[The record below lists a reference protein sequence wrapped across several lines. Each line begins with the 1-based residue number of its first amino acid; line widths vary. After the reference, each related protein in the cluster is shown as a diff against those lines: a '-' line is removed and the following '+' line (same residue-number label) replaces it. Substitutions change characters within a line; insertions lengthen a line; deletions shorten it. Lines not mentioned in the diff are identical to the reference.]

1 MQIKRQRQR
10 QIRVQI
16 AFMRFV
22 EENRRHAF
30 KPRIGL
36 QAPHQQAFGHHL
48 NPRAVRELPIKA
60 RGKPNGAARLV
71 LPKQGRH
78 AARGSTGS
86 NAARF
91 QHQDAPF
98 IGPGF
103 FHERERHDGGLAR
116 TRRRDQHGVG
126 VAAKGSAER
135 RQRFGNG
142 QFGEH
147 GRERLSRYTYPC
159 DASRLRN
166 QAAGLSALSADLVA
180 AEWGL
185 GYADNWAD

>member
-22 EENRRHAF
+22 KENRGHAF
-30 KPRIGL
+30 KPGIGL
-36 QAPHQQAFGHHL
+36 QPAHQQAFGHHL
-48 NPRAVRELPIKA
+48 NPRAVRKLPIKP
-60 RGKPNGAARLV
+60 RGKPNSAAGLV
-71 LPKQGRH
+71 FPQQGRH
-78 AARGSTGS
+78 AARGSTGG

-98 IGPGF
+98 SGPGF

-116 TRRRDQHGVG
+116 TRRRDQYGVG
-126 VAAKGSAER
+126 SGAKGSAQR
-135 RQRFGNG
+135 RKRFGNG

-147 GRERLSRYTYPC
+147 GRERLSRYPYPC

-166 QAAGLSALSADLVA
+166 QAAGISVLSAGLDAVETDLGF
-180 AEWGL
+180 AE
-185 GYADNWAD
+185 N